1 MEMWVQVSWI
11 AVVGLII
18 TIGLA
23 LFVMA
28 VVAVSAGR
36 LGRPNSTRWERVI
49 DETNRHLNAEGDV
62 PGFLGKLDQPRR

>member
-1 MEMWVQVSWI
+1 MGFQVSWI
-11 AVVGLII
+11 VVVGLVV

-36 LGRPNSTRWERVI
+36 ISRPNDTRWERVI
-49 DETNRHLNAEGDV
+49 DETNRHLSAEGEV
-62 PGFLGKLDQPRR
+62 PKFLERLDPPRR

>member
-1 MEMWVQVSWI
+1 MGGQVTWI
-11 AVVGLII
+11 VVVGLVV

-36 LGRPNSTRWERVI
+36 MDRPNSTRWERVI
-49 DETNRHLNAEGDV
+49 DETNRHLGAEGDV
-62 PGFLGKLDQPRR
+62 PKFLERLDQPRR